1 MELPVYNEEQPGIT
15 YYYSALGVYNL
26 GMVNHAHVYGDG
38 KASEHMYC
46 HVYHEGVGKKGA
58 NNNVSSLIVK
68 TLRQLNLLLD
78 DSAGGEL
85 NVIFDNC
92 LGQNKNNTVLKLA
105 AWLKAMGFFYTVN
118 FTFLVVGHTKNAADR
133 LFNSLKHEYR
143 KRNIFTMED
152 LVFQLNVS
160 TSVTVIPT
168 SHEDFLDYDTLLK
181 GMYIDLAGKIKQ
193 NHVFSCSGDD
203 LTSVS
208 IYLRRSNL
216 EDHTTTTHK
225 VSKRSRK
232 FNSVAEVRD
241 YSSSRLKPLKNVGM
255 NPYKVVEMWKNYRPN
270 IPIEY
275 HDNVLYVE
283 PTPAQWAKVKDEKC
297 DRSEFRAGLKMKKYG
312 ENKATKEKIE
322 SVAFGDGTADS

>member
-1 MELPVYNEEQPGIT
+1 
-15 YYYSALGVYNL
+15 
-26 GMVNHAHVYGDG
+26 
-38 KASEHMYC
+38 MYC

-58 NNNVSSLIVK
+58 NNVSSLIVK

-78 DSAGGEL
+78 DSAGSEL

-92 LGQNKNNTVLKLA
+92 SGQNKINTVLKLA
-105 AWLKAMGFFYTVN
+105 AWLKAMGFFYMVN
-118 FTFLVVGHTKNAADR
+118 FTFLVVGHTKNTADR
-133 LFNSLKHEYR
+133 LFNSLKHEYC
-143 KRNIFTMED
+143 KQNIFTMKD
-152 LVFQLNVS
+152 LVFQLNIS

-168 SHEDFLDYDTLLK
+168 SHDDFLDYDTLLK

-193 NHVFSCSGDD
+193 NHVFLCSGDD

-208 IYLRRSNL
+208 IYLHRSNL
-216 EDHTTTTHK
+216 DDHTTTTHK

-241 YSSSRLKPLKNVGM
+241 YSSSRLKPFKNMGM

-283 PTPAQWAKVKDEKC
+283 LTPAQWAKVKD
-297 DRSEFRAGLKMKKYG
+297 KK
-312 ENKATKEKIE
+312 
-322 SVAFGDGTADS
+322 